1 MIEVLSRI
9 QFAFTIAFHFI
20 FVPLTV
26 GLILMILVFEIRYYF
41 KGDDKFRKI
50 SNYFSDIFLINYA
63 FGIVTG
69 IAMTVQ
75 FGTNWS
81 QYTIA
86 MGDVFGS
93 PLILEAV
100 LAFFLESTFNGIWLF
115 RRNRLSRGLRLF
127 TVSMIALGTT
137 LSAVWIITA
146 NGFMQNPVG
155 ADVFYK
161 LLPSGEV
168 IPQMQLQSFAQLVLN
183 PYTWYMFIHNHLSAI
198 VLSGFVVLAISSWH
212 LLKGK
217 EKDKELFKISA
228 KYAAWV
234 LLVSSILIPIS
245 GQAYIQFLNAIQSTK
260 IDMILGTYD
269 PSTLEVAA
277 SEGLANVVRIAF
289 GIMVSLGTVFVVIG
303 LYTIVFFNKFVKSPT
318 LHKIYIWLVPLP
330 YIAIMTGWMVTEMG
344 RQPWIIYNVMTVSE
358 GISNVP
364 ASQIWFSLISITV
377 FYAILF
383 VMDYI
388 LTIARI
394 KKGIKDD
401 DVKEVVANE

>member
-1 MIEVLSRI
+1 MVAVLSRL
-9 QFAFTIAFHFI
+9 QFALTIAFHFI

-26 GLILMILVFEIRYYF
+26 GLIILIVIFEAIHYF
-41 KGDDKFRKI
+41 KGDDRYRKL

-100 LAFFLESTFNGIWLF
+100 VAFFLESTFNGIWLF

-155 ADVFYK
+155 ASWDPTRGVMVLEDFAALVF
-161 LLPSGEV
+161 
-168 IPQMQLQSFAQLVLN
+168 N
-183 PYTWYMFIHNHLSAI
+183 PYAWYMMVHNHLSAI
-198 VLSGFVVLAISSWH
+198 ILSGFVVLAISSWQ

-217 EKDKELFKISA
+217 EKDKELFMISA

-234 LLVSSILIPIS
+234 LLISSILIPIT
-245 GQAYIQFLNAIQSTK
+245 GNAYIAFLNDIQPTK
-260 IDMILGTYD
+260 IDMILGLSSGGIET
-269 PSTLEVAA
+269 
-277 SEGLANVVRIAF
+277 VVRIAF
-289 GIMVSLGTVFVVIG
+289 GIMVSLGSIFVVIA
-303 LYTIVFFNKFVKSPT
+303 LYTIVFFKKYLKSPT
-318 LHKIYIWLVPLP
+318 LQKVYIWLVPLP

-344 RQPWIIYNVMTVSE
+344 RQPWIIYNIMTVSE
-358 GISNVP
+358 GISDVP
-364 ASQIWFSLISITV
+364 VSQIWFSVISITI

-388 LTIARI
+388 LTITRI
-394 KKGIKDD
+394 KKGITEEE
-401 DVKEVVANE
+401 VKEVNANE

>member
-1 MIEVLSRI
+1 MVEALSRI

-26 GLILMILVFEIRYYF
+26 GLILMILIFEIRYFF
-41 KGDDKFRKI
+41 KGDENYRKL

-100 LAFFLESTFNGIWLF
+100 VAFFLESTFNGIWLF

-155 ADVFYK
+155 ASWDPVRGVMVLEDFAALVF
-161 LLPSGEV
+161 
-168 IPQMQLQSFAQLVLN
+168 N
-183 PYTWYMFIHNHLSAI
+183 PYTWYMMVHNHLSAI
-198 VLSGFVVLAISSWH
+198 ILSGFVVLAISSWQ

-217 EKDKELFKISA
+217 EKDKELFMISA

-234 LLVSSILIPIS
+234 LLVSSILIPIT
-245 GQAYIQFLNAIQSTK
+245 GNAYIAFLNDIQPTK
-260 IDMILGTYD
+260 IDMILGL
-269 PSTLEVAA
+269 STGGIET
-277 SEGLANVVRIAF
+277 VVRIAF
-289 GIMVSLGTVFVVIG
+289 GIMVTLGTVFVGIA
-303 LYTIVFFNKFVKSPT
+303 LYTIIFFKKYLKSPT

-330 YIAIMTGWMVTEMG
+330 YIAILTGWMVTEMG
-344 RQPWIIYNVMTVSE
+344 RQPWIIYNIMTVSD
-358 GISNVP
+358 GISDVP
-364 ASQIWFSLISITV
+364 VSQIWFSVISITI

-388 LTIARI
+388 LTINRI
-394 KKGIKDD
+394 KKGIIEE
-401 DVKEVVANE
+401 VKEVTINE

>member
-1 MIEVLSRI
+1 MMVEILSRI

-41 KGDDKFRKI
+41 KGDERFRKL

-81 QYTIA
+81 QYSIA

-100 LAFFLESTFNGIWLF
+100 VAFFLESTFNGIWLF
-115 RRNRLSRGLRLF
+115 RRNRLSKGLRLLV
-127 TVSMIALGTT
+127 VSMIALGTT

-155 ADVFYK
+155 AVWDPSKGVMVLEDFAKIVF
-161 LLPSGEV
+161 
-168 IPQMQLQSFAQLVLN
+168 N
-183 PYTWYMFIHNHLSAI
+183 PYAWYMMVHNHLSAI
-198 VLSGFVVLAISSWH
+198 ILSGFVVLAISSWH
-212 LLKGK
+212 ILKGK

-228 KYAAWV
+228 KYAAWI
-234 LLVSSILIPIS
+234 LLIASILIPIT
-245 GQAYIQFLNAIQSTK
+245 GNAYIAFLNDVQPAK
-260 IDMILGTYD
+260 IDMILGL
-269 PSTLEVAA
+269 STGGLET
-277 SEGLANVVRIAF
+277 VVRIAF
-289 GIMVSLGTVFVVIG
+289 GIMVSLGTIFVLIG
-303 LYTIVFFNKFVKSPT
+303 LYTIVFFKKYIKSPT
-318 LHKIYIWLVPLP
+318 LQKLYIKLVPLP

-344 RQPWIIYNVMTVSE
+344 RQPWIIYNIMEVSE
-358 GISNVP
+358 GISDVP
-364 ASQIWFSLISITV
+364 VSQIWFSLITLTV

-388 LTIARI
+388 LTISRV
-394 KKGIKDD
+394 KKGITDID
-401 DVKEVVANE
+401 EEDVIVNE